1 MGNKSKGSAARPK
14 KRKEFAGKK
23 HEEVVMRSDME
34 TTAGEDGNVPST
46 SSTNADI
53 LNVSSVVDN
62 PAVTVSTSKRN
73 LDLFRRSVGTP
84 YANYGNANSSHIME
98 PCKIFS
104 HAFVLSLLRFVSC
117 SECNADA

>member
-1 MGNKSKGSAARPK
+1 MGNKSKGSAAKPK
-14 KRKEFAGKK
+14 KRKGFAGKP
-23 HEEVVMRSDME
+23 EEVVVRSDTE
-34 TTAGEDGNVPST
+34 TTGEDGNVPST
-46 SSTNADI
+46 SSSTNADI

>member
-1 MGNKSKGSAARPK
+1 MGNKSKGSAAMPK

-53 LNVSSVVDN
+53 LNVSVVDD
-62 PAVTVSTSKRN
+62 PVVTVLTIKRK
-73 LDLFRRSVGTP
+73 LD
-84 YANYGNANSSHIME
+84 
-98 PCKIFS
+98 
-104 HAFVLSLLRFVSC
+104 RFV
-117 SECNADA
+117 EV

>member
-23 HEEVVMRSDME
+23 HEEVVVRSDME

-53 LNVSSVVDN
+53 LNVSVVDD
-62 PAVTVSTSKRN
+62 PVVTVLTIKRK
-73 LDLFRRSVGTP
+73 LD
-84 YANYGNANSSHIME
+84 
-98 PCKIFS
+98 
-104 HAFVLSLLRFVSC
+104 RFV
-117 SECNADA
+117 EV